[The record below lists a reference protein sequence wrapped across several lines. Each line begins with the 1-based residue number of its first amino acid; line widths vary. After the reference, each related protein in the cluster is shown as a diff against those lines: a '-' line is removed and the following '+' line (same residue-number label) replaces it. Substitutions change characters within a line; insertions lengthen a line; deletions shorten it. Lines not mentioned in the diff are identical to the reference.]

1 MTGANLLAAYSEI
14 ALDDRFP
21 VLGVNSSGVDN
32 TFALSYLNIA
42 ARRVMTMLQIEAKG
56 TFTFTSGTYVYAL
69 SGVST
74 PLYQANKVKVA
85 SAWLDRTGIE
95 DENGWYANRGNLY
108 FNEDFAT
115 STVVTVYGYQA
126 PATIAN
132 NSSSITDIPEDVH
145 LAVAQ
150 LAIVEG
156 VGSHREEY
164 GEIKMLEKVALD
176 SVARYLSRNMGNTAP
191 IALFNGDK

>member
-21 VLGVNSSGVDN
+21 VLGVNASGVDN
-32 TFALSYLNIA
+32 TFALTYLNIA

-56 TFTFTSGTYVYAL
+56 TFLFTSGTYTYAL
-69 SGVST
+69 TSVST
-74 PLYQANKVKVA
+74 PMYQVNKLKVGT
-85 SAWLDRTGIE
+85 AWLDRTNIE
-95 DENGWYANRGNLY
+95 ETYGWYANRGNLY
-108 FNEDFAT
+108 FNENFAT

-164 GEIKMLEKVALD
+164 GDIKMLEKVALD
-176 SVARYLSRNMGNTAP
+176 SVGRYLSRNMGNTAP

>member
-21 VLGVNSSGVDN
+21 VLGVNGSGVDT

-56 TFTFTSGTYVYAL
+56 TFVFTSGVYTYAL
-69 SGVST
+69 TSVST
-74 PLYQANKVKVA
+74 PLYQANKVKI
-85 SAWLDRTGIE
+85 SDSYLSRTGIE
-95 DENGWYANRGNLY
+95 DNYGWYANRGNLY
-108 FNEDFAT
+108 FNENFAT
-115 STVVTVYGYQA
+115 STTVTVYGYQA
-126 PATIAN
+126 PATIVN
-132 NSSSITDIPEDVH
+132 TSSSITDIPEDVH

-156 VGSHREEY
+156 IGSHREEY
-164 GEIKMLEKVALD
+164 GEVKQLEKVALD
-176 SVARYLSRNMGNTAP
+176 SVSRYLSRNMGNTAP

>member
-21 VLGVNSSGVDN
+21 VLGVNASGVDN
-32 TFALSYLNIA
+32 TQALAYLNIA

-56 TFTFTSGTYVYAL
+56 TFSFTSGTYVYAL
-69 SGVST
+69 TTIST
-74 PLYQANKVKVA
+74 PMYQVNKVKVGDA
-85 SAWLDRTGIE
+85 VLSRATIE
-95 DENGWYANRGNLY
+95 DNFGWYANRGNLV
-108 FNEDFAT
+108 FNENFAT
-115 STVVTVYGYQA
+115 STTVTVYGYQA

-132 NSSSITDIPEDVH
+132 NGTSITDIPEDVH

-164 GEIKMLEKVALD
+164 GDVKQMEKIALD

>member
-21 VLGVNSSGVDN
+21 VLGVNGSGVDN
-32 TFALSYLNIA
+32 TQALAYLNIA
-42 ARRVMTMLQIEAKG
+42 ARRVMTMLQIEAKA
-56 TFTFTSGTYVYAL
+56 TFTFTSGTAVYAMTTF
-69 SGVST
+69 ST
-74 PLYQANKVKVA
+74 PLYQVNKVKVA
-85 SAWLDRTGIE
+85 DAWLERSTIE
-95 DENGWYANRGNLY
+95 DAYGWYANRGNLI
-108 FNEDFAT
+108 FNEDFPT
-115 STVVTVYGYQA
+115 STTVTVYGYQA

-132 NSSSITDIPEDVH
+132 NATSITDIPEDVH

-156 VGSHREEY
+156 VGSHREEFADVKQM
-164 GEIKMLEKVALD
+164 ERIALD
-176 SVARYLSRNMGNTAP
+176 SVGRYLSRNMGNTAP

>member
-1 MTGANLLAAYSEI
+1 
-14 ALDDRFP
+14 
-21 VLGVNSSGVDN
+21 
-32 TFALSYLNIA
+32 
-42 ARRVMTMLQIEAKG
+42 
-56 TFTFTSGTYVYAL
+56 
-69 SGVST
+69 
-74 PLYQANKVKVA
+74 VKVA
-85 SAWLDRTGIE
+85 SAWLTRTGIE

-108 FNEDFAT
+108 FNENFAT

-126 PATIAN
+126 PVAIVNTGT
-132 NSSSITDIPEDVH
+132 SITDIPEDVH